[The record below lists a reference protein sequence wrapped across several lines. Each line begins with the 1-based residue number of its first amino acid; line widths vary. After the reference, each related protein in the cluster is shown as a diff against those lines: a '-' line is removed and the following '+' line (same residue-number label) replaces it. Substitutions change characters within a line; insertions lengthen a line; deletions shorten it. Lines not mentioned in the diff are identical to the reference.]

1 LNRPTAFFSKTYD
14 EAMDLL
20 VEARNYVAGRE
31 ADDRL
36 RLDVETRLR
45 LCTAT
50 MRLTSRLTQIMSW
63 LLAQRAVHA
72 GEMAARD
79 VVERWE
85 PLAAVGICMEE
96 DGDRADG
103 LPPALVSLLDRSRRL
118 YIRVARLDEMLR
130 RSERDSAPLTSA

>member
-72 GEMAARD
+72 GEMAPAD
-79 VVERWE
+79 IVERWE

-96 DGDRADG
+96 EGDGAAG

-118 YIRVARLDEMLR
+118 YVRVARLDEMLR
-130 RSERDSAPLTSA
+130 RSEGEAAPLTSA